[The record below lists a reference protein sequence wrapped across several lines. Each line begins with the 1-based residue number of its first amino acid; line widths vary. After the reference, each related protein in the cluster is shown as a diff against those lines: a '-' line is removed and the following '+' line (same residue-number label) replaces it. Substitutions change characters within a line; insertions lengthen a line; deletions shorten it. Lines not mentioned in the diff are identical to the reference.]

1 MNDKGFRLHREKN
14 FENAIVQG
22 LEAAGWVSSPND
34 TGYDRVRALYPED
47 IFSWLRNAY
56 PKKYELLVK
65 RPNWQNE
72 FLDRIV
78 LLLNTRGTIGVVR
91 DGAEMSAIGNFNMSQ
106 AISDDAEM
114 NPDIRRRCEA
124 NILRVV
130 QQVHFST
137 TSEESID
144 LVLFLNG
151 IPVATIEVKTNFTQS
166 VDAAVDEYK
175 TKRIPNRGAPLLVP
189 ERGAI
194 VHFAMSETDIKMTT
208 KLAGNNTFFLP
219 FNKGWKGHAANAP
232 ATPEAPYPVSYFWEE
247 VAQKEAW
254 LDIWHHFVF
263 VERDVS
269 KKEVKTKLIFPR
281 FHQWRAVTKMIADA
295 SANGPGMRYL
305 IEHSAGS
312 GKTKT
317 ITWTAFQLTELR
329 KGDQFLFDSVIIV
342 TDRTILD
349 KQLADAVRAFNRTP
363 GLVSAIG
370 AEKTKVS
377 HRRTRQ
383 GADRVTSKSTLLADE
398 LSKGKRILTVTLQT
412 FPHAMKAIIENPR
425 LSGKSFAVI
434 FDEAH
439 NSQTGSNTTKLRT
452 SLSLS
457 GKSAELPDDLEA
469 RLIEMQN
476 ARSMPTNVSFF
487 AFTATPKHVTV
498 ELFGRPKDPTKPE
511 SDENLKQS
519 FDLYSMRQAIE
530 EGFIL
535 DVMKGY
541 LPYKTA
547 YYLTQKLEEEKRIDP
562 QAASSALAKWKSHH
576 PTNIVAKTKFI
587 IEHFVKNVAHLL
599 DGRAKAMIVTS
610 SRAAVVRYKHAFDDY
625 LQKHPGLN
633 DKVKLM
639 VGIPLVAFS
648 GEVKGVHA
656 IERADKNDLQSPFL
670 AIDENKVYT
679 EKTLNPKFSGSIE
692 DCFDTDEYRLLIV
705 ANKFQTGFDQP
716 KLCAMYIDKT
726 IGNDVEIVQTY
737 SRLNR
742 TYPKKDRI
750 YIVDFVN
757 DPENVAR
764 AFKRFDNGVEIMNVQ
779 DPNVIYDLQH
789 EILDAGIFAR
799 SDVDAFK
806 TLYLKT
812 LSEQGEANHDDLF
825 ALLDAPARTYNER
838 LEAALENWRIAE
850 EAFEQLKI
858 MGDEEGASK
867 VDIEVKQAADAI
879 MLVKDFRR
887 KLRTFG
893 SMYGYICQLAQLN
906 DADIEIFS
914 EYVKYLGALLD
925 GIPRHEVDLSNV
937 ALERYALVAL
947 SRDGDQTVEV
957 PPMKPMTTHG
967 APEGRTPEYLRDI
980 LDRMNQLAGDIPMTD
995 AVTYF
1000 NGLADTVREDEF
1012 TMQQIKNNKR
1022 ENALQGALP
1031 DRIDE
1036 AIYRNMD
1043 SSTKLSSRFIG
1054 DPTLRV
1060 TLAELIYDLLTH
1072 DRITPEMARKAQS

>member
-1 MNDKGFRLHREKN
+1 MVTDFGMRIHREKN
-14 FENAIVQG
+14 FENAIVRG

-34 TGYDRVRALYPED
+34 TGYDRIRALYPED
-47 IFSWLRNAY
+47 VFTWIRNAF
-56 PKKYELLVK
+56 PKQYEKLVK

-72 FLDRIV
+72 LLDRIV
-78 LLLNTRGTIGVVR
+78 SLLYKRGTISVVR
-91 DGAEMSAIGNFNMSQ
+91 DGADMAGIGQFDMSQ
-106 AISDDAEM
+106 AMSDDAEM

-144 LVLFLNG
+144 LVLFVNG

-166 VDAAVDEYK
+166 VDAAVEEYK
-175 TKRIPNRGAPLLVP
+175 TKRIPNPGSPLLVP

-208 KLAGNNTFFLP
+208 KLAGNSTFFLP
-219 FNKGWKGHAANAP
+219 FNKGFEGHAANAP

-247 VAQKEAW
+247 VAQKETW

-263 VERDVS
+263 AERDDS

-295 SANGPGMRYL
+295 SANGPGMTYL
-305 IEHSAGS
+305 IEHSPGS

-317 ITWTAFQLTELR
+317 IAWTAFQLISLR
-329 KGDQFLFDSVIIV
+329 KGDKFLFDSVIIV

-349 KQLADAVRAFNRTP
+349 KNVTDAVRAFKQTK
-363 GLVSAIG
+363 GIVSAIG
-370 AEKTKVS
+370 HEKKKAS
-377 HRRTRQ
+377 DGRR
-383 GADRVTSKSTLLADE
+383 SKNALLADE
-398 LSKGKRILTVTLQT
+398 LSKAKRILIVTLQT
-412 FPHAMKAIIENPR
+412 FPHAMDAIISDPK
-425 LSGKSFAVI
+425 LAGKTFAVI
-434 FDEAH
+434 VDEAH

-457 GKSAELPDDLEA
+457 GKSAELPDDLEEK
-469 RLIEMQN
+469 LIEMQN
-476 ARSMPTNVSFF
+476 ARSMPANVSFF

-498 ELFGRPKDPTKPE
+498 ELFGRPKDPSKPE
-511 SDENLKQS
+511 SEENLKQS

-535 DVMKGY
+535 DVMTGFI
-541 LPYKTA
+541 PYKTA

-562 QAASSALAKWKSHH
+562 HAASSALAKWKSHH
-576 PTNIVAKTKFI
+576 PTNVVAKTQFI

-599 DGRAKAMIVTS
+599 GGRAKAMIVTS
-610 SRAAVVRYKHAFDDY
+610 SRAAVVRYKYAFDDY
-625 LQKHPGLN
+625 LKKHPDLN
-633 DKVKLM
+633 DKVKLT
-639 VGIPLVAFS
+639 VGIPIAAFS
-648 GEVKGVHA
+648 GEVKGKDA
-656 IERADKNDLQSPFL
+656 IESADKNDPNSPFL
-670 AIDENKVYT
+670 AIDENMVYT
-679 EKTLNPKFSGSIE
+679 EKTLNPTVTGSIE
-692 DCFDTDEYRLLIV
+692 DAFDTDEYRLLIV

-742 TYPKKDRI
+742 IYPKKDRI

-764 AFKRFDNGVEIMNVQ
+764 AFKRYDSGVEIMNMQ
-779 DPNVIYDLQH
+779 DPNVVYDVQQ
-789 EILDAGIFAR
+789 EILDAGIFSR
-799 SDVDAFK
+799 DDVFAFK
-806 TLYLKT
+806 TLYLKH
-812 LSEQGEANHDDLF
+812 LAGQGEVNHDELF
-825 ALLDAPARTYNER
+825 ALLDAPARVYNER
-838 LEAALENWRIAE
+838 LDDVLENWRDKE
-850 EAFEQLKI
+850 ETFERLKA
-858 MGDEEGASK
+858 MGDEEGAAK
-867 VDIEVKQAADAI
+867 ADIEVKQAADAI
-879 MLVKDFRR
+879 MVVKDFRK

-893 SMYGYICQLAQLN
+893 AMYGYICQLAQLN
-906 DADIEIFS
+906 DADIEVFS
-914 EYVKYLGALLD
+914 EYVKYLGSLLD
-925 GIPRHEVDLSNV
+925 GIPRQEVDLSNV

-947 SRDGDQTVEV
+947 KHDTEQAVEV
-957 PPMKPMTTHG
+957 PPMKAMTAHS

-980 LDRMNQLAGDIPMTD
+980 LDRMNMLASDIPMTD

-1000 NGLADTVREDEF
+1000 NGLADTVREDAL
-1012 TMQQIKNNKR
+1012 TMQQIKNNTR
-1022 ENALQGALP
+1022 ENALHGSLP
-1031 DRIDE
+1031 DRIDD

-1043 SSTKLSSRFIG
+1043 SSTKLSSRFIS
-1054 DPTLRV
+1054 DPSLRAS
-1060 TLAELIYDLLTH
+1060 LAELIYDLLTH
-1072 DRITPEMARKAQS
+1072 ERVTPEMAQEAQR

>member
-1 MNDKGFRLHREKN
+1 MTDIGFRLHKEKN
-14 FENAIVQG
+14 FENAIVRG

-34 TGYDRVRALYPED
+34 AGYDRVRALYPED
-47 IFSWLRNAY
+47 IFSWIRNAWPEEY
-56 PKKYELLVK
+56 KKLVK
-65 RPNWQNE
+65 RPSWQKE
-72 FLDRIV
+72 LLDRIV
-78 LLLNTRGTIGVVR
+78 SLLNKRGTISVVR
-91 DGAEMSAIGNFNMSQ
+91 DGVDMAGIGSLVMSQ
-106 AISDDAEM
+106 AMSDDAEM

-144 LVLFLNG
+144 LVLFVNG

-166 VDAAVDEYK
+166 VDAAVEEYK
-175 TKRIPNRGAPLLVP
+175 TKRIPSPSKPLLVP

-208 KLAGNNTFFLP
+208 KLEGNNTFFLP
-219 FNKGWKGHAANAP
+219 FNKGWNGHATNAP
-232 ATPEAPYPVSYFWEE
+232 ATPEAPYPVAYFWEE
-247 VAQKEAW
+247 VAQKGPW

-263 VERDVS
+263 VERDKS
-269 KKEVKTKLIFPR
+269 KKEVKTKLVFPR
-281 FHQWRAVTKMIADA
+281 FHQWRAVTKIVADA
-295 SANGPGMRYL
+295 SVNGPGMTYL
-305 IEHSAGS
+305 IEHSPGS

-317 ITWTAFQLTELR
+317 ITWTAFRLTELR
-329 KGDQFLFDSVIIV
+329 KGAKFLFDSVIIV

-349 KQLADAVRAFNRTP
+349 KQLVDAVRAFNRTP

-370 AEKTKVS
+370 AEKKQAS
-377 HRRTRQ
+377 DGR
-383 GADRVTSKSTLLADE
+383 TSKSALLADE

-412 FPHAMKAIIENPR
+412 FPHAMEEIIQNTK
-425 LSGKSFAVI
+425 LAGKSFAVI
-434 FDEAH
+434 IDEAH
-439 NSQTGSNTTKLRT
+439 NSQTGSNTTKLKT

-457 GKSAELPDDLEA
+457 GRSAELPSDLEEK
-469 RLIEMQN
+469 LIEMQN
-476 ARSMPTNVSFF
+476 ARSMPANVSFL

-498 ELFGRPKDPTKPE
+498 ELFGRPKDPTQPE

-535 DVMKGY
+535 DVMKGFI
-541 LPYKTA
+541 PYKTA

-576 PTNIVAKTKFI
+576 PTNVVAKTQFI
-587 IEHFVKNVAHLL
+587 VEHFVKNVAHLL

-610 SRAAVVRYKHAFDDY
+610 SRAAVVRYKYAFDDY
-625 LQKHPGLN
+625 LKKHPGLH
-633 DKVKLM
+633 DKVKLT
-639 VGIPLVAFS
+639 VKIPITAFS
-648 GEVKGVHA
+648 GEVKGKDA
-656 IERADKNDLQSPFL
+656 IECADKDDSTSPFL
-670 AIDENKVYT
+670 LIDEQAVYT
-679 EKTLNPKFSGSIE
+679 EKTLNPKLSGSIE
-692 DCFDTDEYRLLIV
+692 DAFDTDEYRLLIV

-757 DPENVAR
+757 DPDNVAR
-764 AFKRFDNGVEIMNVQ
+764 AFKRFDSGVEIINMQ
-779 DPNVIYDLQH
+779 DPNIVYDLMQ

-806 TLYLKT
+806 ALYLKS
-812 LSEQGEANHDDLF
+812 LAGQGEVNHDDLF
-825 ALLDAPARTYNER
+825 ALLDAPARTYNEQ
-838 LEAALENWRIAE
+838 LEAAFENWRIAE
-850 EAFEQLKI
+850 EDFEQLKA

-867 VDIEVKQAADAI
+867 VDIEVKQAADAVMI
-879 MLVKDFRR
+879 VKDFRR

-906 DADIEIFS
+906 DADIEVFS
-914 EYVKYLGALLD
+914 IYVKYLSSLLD
-925 GIPRHEVDLSNV
+925 GIPRQKVDLSNV

-947 SRDGDQTVEV
+947 HRDGEQAVEV
-957 PPMKPMTTHG
+957 PPMKAMTTHG
-967 APEGRTPEYLRDI
+967 TPEGRTPEYLRDI
-980 LDRMNQLAGDIPMTD
+980 LDRMNQLAADIPMTD

-1000 NGLADTVREDEF
+1000 NGLADTVREDAF
-1012 TMQQIKNNKR
+1012 TMQQIKNNTR

-1054 DPTLRV
+1054 DPALRV

-1072 DRITPEMARKAQS
+1072 DRISPEMARKAQS